1 MIPLRKACKYLPNIK
16 TSLLFFYKRREPFC
30 YGAMSL
36 FALRFVLGVSLA
48 DSVFQETSLPGRP
61 ASCLVAVG
69 GTAGDAGRKEK
80 LKAGLVLPVSLC
92 VRQLLYHRL
101 CFLSDVNPPTSGS
114 PVPTGQ
120 SQGLGSVHI
129 NPCLCFPHLR
139 DRSGFLLTPSC
150 LHQPL
155 FAWMTTTY

>member
-16 TSLLFFYKRREPFC
+16 TSLLFFHKRREPFC

-69 GTAGDAGRKEK
+69 GTAGDVGRKEK

-92 VRQLLYHRL
+92 VRQLLYHGCVFSPTL
-101 CFLSDVNPPTSGS
+101 TPLPPGPQFLLGS
-114 PVPTGQ
+114 PRGWA
-120 SQGLGSVHI
+120 
-129 NPCLCFPHLR
+129 LCI
-139 DRSGFLLTPSC
+139 STPASAF
-150 LHQPL
+150 H
-155 FAWMTTTY
+155 T